1 MQKATLTLLILLIIG
16 STCLAQQWVSIE
28 VKDAQFDNPLAFVF
42 MSDSLRTKGG
52 QTDINGN
59 IQLQLYPG
67 DCIYTQL
74 YGYRN
79 QKHIWNGQ
87 NPWILHLESNPMV
100 LNELVVKVKDDPA
113 MRVIAK
119 SLKNA
124 EINNPVNQMDY
135 QFEQYSKMIV
145 DFERTEQNELAKKFE
160 NKKLLLSETV
170 SLHQHRAPDQNKET
184 ILANQMSGFEFP
196 QSTIIG
202 SQLQS
207 FSAYEAD
214 FQIFDR
220 VLISPMGPRAMDRY
234 EYHMLDTSLT
244 GLDSVFVIQFQPK
257 KRFQSNGMSG
267 VIQIKTPEYALVLL
281 SAEPYEKESSYYI
294 KIQQKLEKKQDFFFP
309 SEMNSYYKLTQNTPE
324 IFGEIQTKINHIE
337 IRKFNAKDFD
347 AVEFDF
353 PAAANEVDESS
364 WEKIRYQPLSDEEKN
379 TYIFMDSLGK
389 ANHLD
394 AKVNRLTRLFE
405 GQVQLGKLNWD
416 LFHLY
421 RFNRFEGSRLGIS
434 LSTNEQFHRH
444 WEIDGLAAYGFKD
457 RQSKWGLGAGW
468 KSTDNRVQ
476 FRMGYTDDVQES
488 GCNPMPQDRKNINQ
502 QVYEFFITK
511 MDYVKGYNFDVQF
524 PLANSIQLRYIQSH
538 LNKTPH
544 PSFSAISENKT
555 YQLTTNKIFLR
566 WSPGEKRRR
575 IMGKEITLSGY
586 WPIFQLGYTA
596 GSINQVQHFFR
607 QQFELEKTFHSAYWG
622 DIKIKGE
629 WGKNIA
635 ALPLN
640 ELNALRGSW
649 NNDIKFNISVPTT
662 FETALNNAWYAR
674 TYTHFYLRYKWK
686 TPIYQIPQSAPKIT
700 AIFNAGWGQLGAS
713 DWAPTGVHDYPKGFY
728 ETGLA
733 VNDLL
738 ISASGGLGIG
748 CYTRLGQY
756 SETSFQKNIVFKIA
770 TNFLF

>member
-1 MQKATLTLLILLIIG
+1 
-16 STCLAQQWVSIE
+16 
-28 VKDAQFDNPLAFVF
+28 
-42 MSDSLRTKGG
+42 
-52 QTDINGN
+52 
-59 IQLQLYPG
+59 
-67 DCIYTQL
+67 
-74 YGYRN
+74 
-79 QKHIWNGQ
+79 
-87 NPWILHLESNPMV
+87 
-100 LNELVVKVKDDPA
+100 
-113 MRVIAK
+113 
-119 SLKNA
+119 
-124 EINNPVNQMDY
+124 
-135 QFEQYSKMIV
+135 
-145 DFERTEQNELAKKFE
+145 
-160 NKKLLLSETV
+160 
-170 SLHQHRAPDQNKET
+170 
-184 ILANQMSGFEFP
+184 MSGFEFP

-234 EYHMLDTSLT
+234 DYHMLDTAIT
-244 GLDSVFVIQFQPK
+244 GLDSIFVIQFQPK

-294 KIQQKLEKKQDFFFP
+294 KIQQKLEKKHDYFFP

-353 PAAANEVDESS
+353 PAAANQVDEPT
-364 WEKIRYQPLSDEEKN
+364 WEKIRYQPLSAEEKN
-379 TYIFMDSLGK
+379 TYVFMDSLGQ
-389 ANHLD
+389 ANHLE
-394 AKVNRLTRLFE
+394 AKVNRLTSLLE
-405 GQVQLGKLNWD
+405 GQVKLGKLNWD

-421 RFNRFEGSRLGIS
+421 RFNRFEGSRLGLS
-434 LSTNEQFHRH
+434 LSTNEKFHQH
-444 WEIDGLAAYGFKD
+444 WQIDGLAAYGFKD

-476 FRMGYTDDVQES
+476 FRIGYTDDVQES
-488 GCNPMPQDRKNINQ
+488 GCNPMPQNRKNINQ

-524 PLANSIQLRYIQSH
+524 PLANSIQMRYIQSH

-544 PSFSAISENKT
+544 ASFFVSSENNS
-555 YQLTTNKIFLR
+555 YQLTSNKIFLR

-586 WPIFQLGYTA
+586 WPIFQWGYTA
-596 GSINQVQHFFR
+596 GSINQAQNFIR
-607 QQFELEKTFHSAYWG
+607 QQFEMEKTFHSAYWG
-622 DIKIKGE
+622 DLKIKGE

-635 ALPLN
+635 ALPFN

-649 NNDIKFNISVPTT
+649 NNDIKFNLSVPST
-662 FETALNNAWYAR
+662 FETALNNVWYAR
-674 TYTHFYLRYKWK
+674 TYTHFYVRYKWK
-686 TPIYQIPQSAPKIT
+686 TPIYQTPQSAPKIT
-700 AIFNAGWGQLGAS
+700 AIFNAGWGKLGAL
-713 DWAPTGVHDYPKGFY
+713 DLAPTDVHDYPKGFY
-728 ETGLA
+728 ETGIA

-738 ISASGGLGIG
+738 ISTSGGLGIG

>member
-1 MQKATLTLLILLIIG
+1 MQKANLILILFLFSV
-16 STCLAQQWVSIE
+16 STCIGQSLISIE
-28 VKDAQFDNPLAFVF
+28 VKDTQFDNPLAFVF

-52 QTDINGN
+52 QTDINGK
-59 IQLQLYPG
+59 IQMQLYPG

-74 YGYRN
+74 YGYQN
-79 QKHIWNGQ
+79 QKHFWKGQ
-87 NPWILHLESNPMV
+87 NPWILHLESNPLL
-100 LNELVVKVKDDPA
+100 LNELIVKLKDDPA
-113 MRVIAK
+113 IGVIAK

-124 EINNPVNQMDY
+124 PLNNPVDQIDY

-145 DFERTEQNELAKKFE
+145 DFERIKGSELSKKFE

-220 VLISPMGPRAMDRY
+220 VLISPMGPRALDRY
-234 EYHMLDTSLT
+234 DYRMLDTLNSSS
-244 GLDSVFVIQFQPK
+244 DSIFVIQFQPK
-257 KRFQSNGMSG
+257 KRFQSNGMTG
-267 VIQIKTPEYALVLL
+267 VIQIKTPENALVLL
-281 SAEPYEKESSYYI
+281 SAEPYEKENSFYI
-294 KIQQKLEKKQDFFFP
+294 KIQQKLEKKYNFFFP
-309 SEMNSYYKLTQNTPE
+309 LEMNSYYKLTQNTPQ
-324 IFGEIQTKINHIE
+324 IFGEIQTTFNHIDL
-337 IRKFNAKDFD
+337 RNFTAKDFD

-353 PAAANEVDESS
+353 PATANEVDESA
-364 WEKIRYQPLSDEEKN
+364 WENFRYQPLTEEEKN

-394 AKVNRLTRLFE
+394 AKVNRLTSLLE
-405 GQVQLGKLNWD
+405 GQVKIGKLNWD

-421 RFNRFEGSRLGIS
+421 RFNRFEGSRLGLS
-434 LSTNEQFHRH
+434 LSTNEKFHPH
-444 WEIDGLAAYGFKD
+444 WQLDGLAAYGFRD
-457 RQSKWGLGAGW
+457 HQSKWGLGAGW
-468 KSTDNRVQ
+468 KSTDNRIQ

-488 GCNPMPQDRKNINQ
+488 GSNPIPQDRKNISQ

-524 PLANSIQLRYIQSH
+524 PLANFIQLRYIQSH

-544 PSFSAISENKT
+544 PSFSFSQENAQ
-555 YQLTTNKIFLR
+555 YQLTSNKIYLR

-575 IMGKEITLSGY
+575 ILGKEITLTGY
-586 WPIFQLGYTA
+586 WPIFQWGYTS
-596 GSINQVQHFFR
+596 GSINQNQNFIR
-607 QQFELEKTFHSAYWG
+607 QQFEVEKTFHSAYWG
-622 DIKIKGE
+622 DLKINGE
-629 WGKNIA
+629 WGKNIH
-635 ALPLN
+635 ALPFN
-640 ELNALRGSW
+640 ELSALRGSW
-649 NNDIKFNISVPTT
+649 NNDIKINLSVPST

-686 TPIYQIPQSAPKIT
+686 TPLYQHPQSAPKIT
-700 AIFNAGWGQLGAS
+700 TIFNAGWGQLSAL
-713 DWAPTGVHDYPKGFY
+713 DQAADGVRDYPKGFY
-728 ETGLA
+728 ETGIA

-738 ISASGGLGIG
+738 ISSSGGLGIG
-748 CYTRLGQY
+748 CYTRLGEY
-756 SETSFQKNIVFKIA
+756 SEISFQKNIVFKIA